1 MEDFEGKI
9 PARQPEEI
17 PGRRG
22 SVGRVGDQ
30 DMVEHATWVDLQIRA
45 AMRRGAFDDLPGAGR
60 PIEDLETDGTHDPD
74 WWVRR
79 LVKRE
84 QITGVLPPAL
94 TLRIEDA
101 RLEEAID
108 RECAEAGVREIIEE
122 FNRRVVQARRQ
133 LLGGPPVITPTRDA
147 DREVELWR
155 ERRMARRR
163 A

>member
-1 MEDFEGKI
+1 MDDFEGKN
-9 PARQPEEI
+9 PARRPGDR
-17 PGRRG
+17 PGRQG
-22 SVGRVGDQ
+22 VAGRSAGQ
-30 DMVEHATWVDLQIRA
+30 EMVEQSTRVDLQIKA
-45 AMRRGAFDDLPGAGR
+45 AMRRGAFDNLPGAGR
-60 PIEDLETDGTHDPD
+60 PIEDLDSEGTHDPD

-108 RECAEAGVREIIEE
+108 RECSETGVREIIDE
-122 FNRRVVQARRQ
+122 FNRRVVEARRQ

-155 ERRMARRR
+155 ERRQQRRL